1 MQHAQST
8 GPIHEKELG
17 FHPMPLKSAPVL
29 TTSMNQLPEG
39 DHRPRALMLAPFA
52 ERELERLA
60 GRVHIEYESWMDSRR
75 MHDPE
80 ELAARLNGLGASIL
94 VIELDFVFREVFE
107 AVPSLKFVGICRA
120 ATNHVEID
128 DATEHG
134 IAVVNTPGRNAQA
147 VAEHALGLMLT
158 LARRIQ
164 ESHNY
169 VKAGRWLNPVG
180 PYMEMRGM
188 ELAGRVLGMVGL
200 GAIGRRLANIAS
212 ALGMTCIAYDPYVDD
227 LPSAVSLR
235 DLDEVLA
242 GSDFVSIHAP
252 LTDETDGMIDCRKLA
267 LMKPTAYLVNLSEA
281 RIVNRDALV
290 AALESRRIAGAALDV
305 FETHPIAPNHPFLAL
320 DNVILTPHL
329 GGATIETIDR
339 YSKMI
344 ADDILRFL
352 DGERPVNLANP
363 AVWGRP

>member
-1 MQHAQST
+1 
-8 GPIHEKELG
+8 
-17 FHPMPLKSAPVL
+17 MPLKSAPVL

-39 DHRPRALMLAPFA
+39 DHRPRALILAPFA

-94 VIELDFVFREVFE
+94 VIELDFVFRRGVRGGPKSQVRGDLQGGHE
-107 AVPSLKFVGICRA
+107 PRRYRGR
-120 ATNHVEID
+120 
-128 DATEHG
+128 HG
-134 IAVVNTPGRNAQA
+134 STAIAVVNTPGRNAQA

-329 GGATIETIDR
+329 GGATIETIER

-352 DGERPVNLANP
+352 HGERPVNLANP